1 MEKQRL
7 SRTNTPHPEFGQWAV
22 MKSIILSTLQF
33 SFGCCVNDPVHQF
46 YFCCL
51 VYRDAPHTH
60 NIRTYRCV
68 DGGRRGRR
76 QCAPFLRGY
85 LPVDVDDL
93 VPRESGTAQ
102 TRSKKRRR
110 YVKKKEIAV
119 RPLDRSITHTLPII
133 IFISGLFSF
142 CFFCSIFLFAI
153 TLPFGL
159 KHFSRFPIIN

>member
-1 MEKQRL
+1 MFLIKNKTKKENPWKNSGL
-7 SRTNTPHPEFGQWAV
+7 VELTPPIRNSANGRSWNPSSFPP
-22 MKSIILSTLQF
+22 F
-33 SFGCCVNDPVHQF
+33 SFPSVVVLMTQYINFIFVVWYIVTP
-46 YFCCL
+46 
-51 VYRDAPHTH
+51 RTH

-119 RPLDRSITHTLPII
+119 RPLDRSITHTSNHHLHLWII
-133 IFISGLFSF
+133 
-142 CFFCSIFLFAI
+142 
-153 TLPFGL
+153 
-159 KHFSRFPIIN
+159 